1 MVNEYRLDVLPIDK
15 IESVD
20 RSRTELGDIDELVNS
35 FKKYGII
42 QTLAVSINQGATVDG
57 KPYRLLVG
65 GRRYEA
71 ALRAGITEVPVKIY
85 TEELSEMQMK
95 SIELEENLR
104 RKDLTFIE
112 KCKLTREIHDL
123 QISLYGR
130 KISTSSDAVGHSLR
144 DTADMLNVSHA
155 TVVNDMKLAKA
166 MEQFPEVDW
175 GGCKNQSD
183 ALKVLAKFEE
193 RIVRADL
200 SDRASKIMKS
210 SRTQKI
216 IDSYVLGDFFEKVKG
231 VPSNSID
238 LVEVDP
244 PYAIDLPNMKK
255 EHTINYGDS
264 YNEIEMSAYIPFLGK
279 VLDEA
284 YRIMKEDSWLIFWFG
299 PEPWFDIVYNL
310 IKQAKFETRRLCGI
324 WAKATG
330 QTKHPDIYL
339 AQSYEMFYYA
349 RKGNAVI
356 NIDKRGRSNI
366 FAFDQVSPTNKI
378 HPTERPVPLM
388 EELLRTFTWEG
399 SRIVVPFAGSGNTLR
414 AAFNLS
420 MFPIGYD
427 TSKEYKDSFT
437 VRVLKE
443 EKGEQDV
450 ENSSN

>member
-1 MVNEYRLDVLPIDK
+1 MANEYILSTIDIGL
-15 IESVD
+15 IESTD
-20 RSRTELGDIDELVNS
+20 RSRVEMGDLDELVNS

-42 QTLAVSINQGATVDG
+42 QTLAVARMDSPGG
-57 KPYRLLVG
+57 YSYRLLAG

-71 ALRAGITEVPVKIY
+71 AKRAGITEIPVKIY
-85 TEELSEMQMK
+85 TEKLSEMQIK

-112 KCKLTREIHDL
+112 KCKLTREIHNL
-123 QISLYGR
+123 QITLYGR
-130 KISTSSDAVGHSLR
+130 KISTSPDATGHSLR

-175 GGCKNQSD
+175 SGCKNQSE

-200 SDRASKIMKS
+200 SDRASQIMKS

-216 IDSYVLGDFFEKVKG
+216 IDSYILGDFFEKVKG
-231 VPSNSID
+231 IPSNSID
-238 LVEVDP
+238 LVEIDP
-244 PYAIDLPNMKK
+244 PYGIDLPNMKQ
-255 EHTINYGDS
+255 EHRSNYGDS
-264 YNEIEMSAYIPFLGK
+264 YNEVDSSVYIKFIGDTLT
-279 VLDEA
+279 EA

-299 PEPWFDIVYNL
+299 PEPWFDIIYHL
-310 IKQAKFETRRLCGI
+310 ITQAGFQTRRLCGI
-324 WAKATG
+324 WAKSTG

-339 AQSYEMFYYA
+339 AQAYEMFYYA

-356 NIDKRGRSNI
+356 NLDKRGRTNI
-366 FAFDQVSPTNKI
+366 FSFDPVAPQNKI

-388 EELLRTFTWEG
+388 EELLRVFTWEG

-414 AAFNLS
+414 AAFNLN

-427 TSKEYKDSFT
+427 LSKEYKDSFT

-443 EKGEQDV
+443 EKGEQNV